1 MGSGF
6 NSPGRGALLPSQV
19 VASSENRNDG
29 RDRPSEGRVSNQVED
44 VNLNGYDNLLRASTG
59 GRALLEISCPSFTTS
74 TDPAE
79 DGTWQF
85 TGVPDETCTL
95 TATGPGYLKARGTLT
110 VGSAD
115 VNVPANELLAGDAN
129 TESPTSPRPLN
140 LSQHHDIGPFLNN
153 KKMMD
158 VLSSRLGKAEGPNR
172 RIGPRSGRL

>member
-1 MGSGF
+1 MWCIIQIMRRKQ
-6 NSPGRGALLPSQV
+6 PGWQSRPSLPLWAAGLTVLVGALLLPSQV

-74 TDPAE
+74 TVPAE

-95 TATGPGYLKARGTLT
+95 TATGPGYLTARGTLT

-115 VNVPANELLAGDAN
+115 VNVPAN
-129 TESPTSPRPLN
+129 SY
-140 LSQHHDIGPFLNN
+140 FLICFAIY
-153 KKMMD
+153 KSKD
-158 VLSSRLGKAEGPNR
+158 VMFFV
-172 RIGPRSGRL
+172 